1 MLIGDMLT
9 LIVSMMECLQEVF
22 NLALCAKPRCLCA
35 GYVDDDG
42 ERAVLQVFYE
52 QAGGSHWLTDTNWLT
67 NNSVCSW
74 FGIQCNQ
81 EGRVV
86 KMCVLV
92 ALAIACVL
100 DLAPELEPCIIV
112 NC

>member
-1 MLIGDMLT
+1 MQSHGAI
-9 LIVSMMECLQEVF
+9 
-22 NLALCAKPRCLCA
+22 CA
-35 GYVDDDG
+35 GYVDDAG

-92 ALAIACVL
+92 ALAIAFVL
-100 DLAPELEPCIIV
+100 DLSPELEPCIIV